1 MHVAHPHRSRVAGI
15 EAVSLTSSH
24 VFPRH
29 SHDQFGIGI
38 LTEGAQR
45 SWSGIG
51 PVEAEAGDVITVNP
65 GEIHDGAPMGDRP
78 RSWRMLYFEPSVVL
92 GETQDEAVGTVEIA
106 RPALQDLTLARIFS
120 QLFRVVTEPGSDPLA
135 VEQCARFNV
144 TARGRPLR
152 ANAPRAC

>member
-1 MHVAHPHRSRVAGI
+1 MHVAHPYRSRVAGI

-29 SHDQFGIGI
+29 SHDQIGIGI

-78 RSWRMLYFEPSVVL
+78 RSWRMLYF
-92 GETQDEAVGTVEIA
+92 
-106 RPALQDLTLARIFS
+106 
-120 QLFRVVTEPGSDPLA
+120 
-135 VEQCARFNV
+135 
-144 TARGRPLR
+144 
-152 ANAPRAC
+152 